1 MKKHLFSFV
10 SSYEQYANSLL
21 LQGSS
26 KNQRYLF
33 NKVAFEHSSNI
44 QFSRPKEW
52 TTEKKLEQLSKYQKQ
67 PQIQTEN
74 IEEFVRNFSNDSFR
88 TPSQKPRSKRSYTTK
103 NKVKKEDNVSFE
115 VKGAENGVCCCLS
128 NISGVINL
136 SKEFE

>member
-21 LQGSS
+21 LQGSN

-33 NKVAFEHSSNI
+33 NKVAFEQSSNI

-52 TTEKKLEQLSKYQKQ
+52 TTERKLEQLSKYQKQ

-88 TPSQKPRSKRSYTTK
+88 TPTHKARPKRSYTSK
-103 NKVKKEDNVSFE
+103 NQVKKKKTCPLKLKEQKTEFAV
-115 VKGAENGVCCCLS
+115 VCQTS
-128 NISGVINL
+128 AV
-136 SKEFE
+136 